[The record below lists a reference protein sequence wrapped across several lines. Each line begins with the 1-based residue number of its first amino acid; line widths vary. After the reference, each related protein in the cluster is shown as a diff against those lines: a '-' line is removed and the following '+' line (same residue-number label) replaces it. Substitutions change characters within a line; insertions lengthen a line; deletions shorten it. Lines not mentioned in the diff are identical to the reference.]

1 MKCCYKI
8 INSEGNL
15 VGVEGVYEEL
25 VEDRFDTDF
34 NEWYIAITYEEYLE
48 CCEELGIDSR

>member
-8 INSEGNL
+8 INSEGIL
-15 VGVEGVYEEL
+15 VGVEGVYEEP

-34 NEWYIAITYEEYLE
+34 NERYIAITYEEYLE
-48 CCEELGIDSR
+48 CCEELGIDP